1 MNFGFGLPS
10 KSRGPS
16 ETTRSARASSV
27 NICFRSVE
35 GARLPQLLSFLQ
47 DHGWAGGDAPLE
59 IERALAAIFAEAAIF
74 RRELTTGLEAAE
86 RFLRLSRKSSG
97 EEALNACVSHLH
109 LTNYVIS
116 FCLSEDLSPLAD
128 ALINQTVAE
137 RAESQ
142 ERIADLLLSLPDHE
156 SVISNPMRLQRA
168 LAFALIFDTT
178 RCMGE
183 LVYLVDPPT
192 EGDFAESLHEV
203 VFTLLV
209 AIRAQSIRSKVV
221 KSDPTE
227 RDQLTLMSEQFAKV
241 ARPQSPGAYLN
252 EIWNAHVWGCT
263 GLALSGGGLRAAFF
277 HLGTLAFL
285 AERDLLRN
293 IEFISTVSGG
303 TLTGTLYYLEVRALL
318 RAKRDHEIGKHDY
331 VEIVHRLIKGLLQGT
346 RCNLRM
352 RTFGDFGHAK
362 SALVKGEFNRS
373 LRLGLLYNKYF
384 YEKYFPGEL
393 PTLNNAATKNSDGP
407 FGNIRACNLARVAKI
422 SRTYHQYHIA

>member
-1 MNFGFGLPS
+1 
-10 KSRGPS
+10 
-16 ETTRSARASSV
+16 
-27 NICFRSVE
+27 
-35 GARLPQLLSFLQ
+35 
-47 DHGWAGGDAPLE
+47 
-59 IERALAAIFAEAAIF
+59 
-74 RRELTTGLEAAE
+74 
-86 RFLRLSRKSSG
+86 
-97 EEALNACVSHLH
+97 
-109 LTNYVIS
+109 
-116 FCLSEDLSPLAD
+116 
-128 ALINQTVAE
+128 
-137 RAESQ
+137 
-142 ERIADLLLSLPDHE
+142 
-156 SVISNPMRLQRA
+156 
-168 LAFALIFDTT
+168 
-178 RCMGE
+178 
-183 LVYLVDPPT
+183 
-192 EGDFAESLHEV
+192 
-203 VFTLLV
+203 
-209 AIRAQSIRSKVV
+209 
-221 KSDPTE
+221 
-227 RDQLTLMSEQFAKV
+227 MSEQFAKV

-422 SRTYHQYHIA
+422 PELIINTTSLNSGERFSFSPHWAGRRFCNQIVLRNFSKIHSSRCGDSCIILRPWTV